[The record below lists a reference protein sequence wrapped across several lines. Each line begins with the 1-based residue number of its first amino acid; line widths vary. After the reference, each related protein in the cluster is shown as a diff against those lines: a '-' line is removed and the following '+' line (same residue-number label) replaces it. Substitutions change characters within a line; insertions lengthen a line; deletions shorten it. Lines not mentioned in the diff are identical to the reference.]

1 MNNTAVISSG
11 GLREKVKTERKQSAL
26 LEKLKKS
33 GSLILIAAMF
43 VIGSAVA
50 LLFNIPI
57 KSVMSNYSYD
67 VLAILIVMELFTN
80 LIAET
85 GIMQL
90 LAIKIAE
97 MSKGKKRLCLMMFG
111 GMMFLISSCLNNITA
126 VTRSMY
132 VRSLLLFLLLVT
144 QAELRLLLAIFQQ
157 LSL

>member
-50 LLFNIPI
+50 LFFNIPI

-67 VLAILIVMELFTN
+67 VLVILIVMEWFTD

-90 LAIKIAE
+90 L
-97 MSKGKKRLCLMMFG
+97 G
-111 GMMFLISSCLNNITA
+111 A
-126 VTRSMY
+126 VY
-132 VRSLLLFLLLVT
+132 VRIYVH
-144 QAELRLLLAIFQQ
+144 LR
-157 LSL
+157 SC

>member
-50 LLFNIPI
+50 LFFNIPI

-67 VLAILIVMELFTN
+67 VLVILIVMELFNMIIYGSNTFY
-80 LIAET
+80 
-85 GIMQL
+85 M
-90 LAIKIAE
+90 
-97 MSKGKKRLCLMMFG
+97 
-111 GMMFLISSCLNNITA
+111 
-126 VTRSMY
+126 
-132 VRSLLLFLLLVT
+132 LFPFVI
-144 QAELRLLLAIFQQ
+144 QDH
-157 LSL
+157 